1 MKIFFSWIDFFT
13 QRLTLRRIRRS
24 SDAYDNPLT
33 SCSIPYTDL
42 RAIIMNWILKRWQNS
57 WDQQINSKLLVIHSF
72 IGKMLCSYGQQVLT
86 RCRTDHGGVAHRYV
100 LNNECPECIP
110 PHSNYSLKHIL
121 IICVDVVES
130 RQTYY
135 NVNNLSDF
143 AYECCRWHH
152 FEICRSNWFEC
163 YNIDKYIHSKY
174 MVLSF

>member
-1 MKIFFSWIDFFT
+1 MKMFFSWIDYFT
-13 QRLTLRRIRRS
+13 QRLTLKRIPRT

-143 AYECCRWHH
+143 AYECRRWHH
-152 FEICRSNWFEC
+152 FEICRRNWFEC

-174 MVLSF
+174 MFLSF